1 MKTKKFL
8 MCMVM
13 ASIIPFNSI
22 VVANDDTPKD
32 DNMIVLTND
41 SNHGSDG
48 KRSIIPITA
57 TICNQVLCV
66 QFLEYMPVATVTV
79 QNVQTGSTVHYE
91 SISATPETACY
102 ISLSELTWGTYILS
116 VTNELNGQSVS
127 GEFSIK

>member
-22 VVANDDTPKD
+22 VVANDNTPEEENVTVLMGQN
-32 DNMIVLTND
+32 DNKT
-41 SNHGSDG
+41 DG

-91 SISATPETACY
+91 SISATPETTCY

-127 GEFSIK
+127 GDFEVK